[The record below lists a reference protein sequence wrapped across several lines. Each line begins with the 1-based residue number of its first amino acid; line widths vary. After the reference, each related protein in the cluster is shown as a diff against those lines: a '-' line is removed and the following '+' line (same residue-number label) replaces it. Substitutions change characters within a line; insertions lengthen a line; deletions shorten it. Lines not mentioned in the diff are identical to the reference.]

1 MGGIQSVLA
10 IGAMLLLTLTTIN
23 FNSAYLNNSTVEIE
37 NKVMMTAFSLADD
50 MIEEIKI
57 RSFDEKTVQFTS
69 ANPSDLTPSS
79 SLGPETGESYA
90 TFDDIDDFNGYTR
103 SISAP
108 HAENYSIRCRIE
120 YVSSTAPDNV
130 SSIQTFYKRAKITVS
145 SPYLRHSINLSY
157 IFTLK

>member
-90 TFDDIDDFNGYTR
+90 TFDDIDDFNGYTK

-108 HAENYSIRCRIE
+108 HAENYSIRCKIE
-120 YVSSTAPDNV
+120 YVSATAPDNV
-130 SSIQTFYKRAKITVS
+130 SSTQTFYKRAKITVS

>member
-69 ANPSDLTPSS
+69 ANPSDLTPSAG
-79 SLGPETGESYA
+79 LGPETGESYA

-108 HAENYSIRCRIE
+108 HAENYSIICRIE

-130 SSIQTFYKRAKITVS
+130 SSVQTFYKRAKITVS